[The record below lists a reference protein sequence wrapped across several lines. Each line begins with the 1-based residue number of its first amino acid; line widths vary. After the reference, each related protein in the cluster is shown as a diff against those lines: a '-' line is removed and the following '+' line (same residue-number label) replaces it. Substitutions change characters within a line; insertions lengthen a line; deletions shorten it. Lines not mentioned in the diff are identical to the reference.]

1 MNQMKRPWRTWVLL
15 VALALIA
22 VFALGAIDGDGDG
35 DGDPARTATEQ
46 RVSTAPDAPAQAR
59 AEQRRQQ
66 RRQAAARQRRQAA
79 AERRARQAA
88 AAPAQPQRNCDSNYE
103 GACLDAGSADH
114 DCQGGSGDGP
124 DYTGPVRS
132 VGSDP
137 FDLDRDG
144 DGAACE

>member
-22 VFALGAIDGDGDG
+22 IFALGAIVGDGDI
-35 DGDPARTATEQ
+35 DPARTATEQ

-88 AAPAQPQRNCDSNYE
+88 APAPAQPQGNCDSNYE
-103 GACLDAGSADH
+103 GACLDAASADY

-137 FDLDRDG
+137 FGLDRDG